1 VVLGGSADRRF
12 QKGLSAAATD
22 AEASGQVDDDEDED
36 MARVTNEALRATI
49 RKSKEVL
56 ARHKVILEQVLFI
69 HAFSMESD
77 RFSMHTLLDDTFSG

>member
-1 VVLGGSADRRF
+1 MLGGSADRRF
-12 QKGLSAAATD
+12 QKGLSAAAMD